1 LIAWPG
7 AQPDYSQLQAPVE
20 GHYAENDDF
29 AGPAAVDA
37 LEEEL
42 AALGKR
48 YKFFIYPDTQHAFTN
63 HHRPEV
69 YAPEH
74 AEAAWART
82 LAFFRE
88 HVR

>member
-1 LIAWPG
+1 M
-7 AQPDYSQLQAPVE
+7 Q

-29 AGPAAVDA
+29 AGPAAVQA

-42 AALGKR
+42 TALGKPHE
-48 YKFFIYPDTQHAFTN
+48 FFLYPGTEHAFTN

-69 YAPEH
+69 H
-74 AEAAWART
+74 DEAATEEALART

-88 HVR
+88 HL